1 MRRFGSVVA
10 HLHQGGG
17 ARHVESSH
25 LAAQMP
31 DGYEWIMSLADDE
44 KFMRLALREAARGVG
59 RTSPNPAVGAVIVK
73 GGRVIG
79 KGWHRCAGGPH
90 AEIEVLR
97 SLRKPGLARGATL
110 YVTLEPCCTHGRT
123 PPCTDAIVEAGLARV
138 VAGATD
144 PNPRHAGRGFAILK
158 NAGVSVTPGILA
170 AECTAVNAA
179 FNKWIATGLPL
190 VIAKAG
196 LSLDGRLT
204 RPPGEGAWLTSL
216 QSRADA
222 MRLRAQV
229 DAILVGAGTVRADNP
244 RLTVRG
250 LRDSAARQPWRV
262 VLTRRG
268 PLPKDA
274 HLFSDEHRERTLV
287 FRGKSLRA
295 VLRDLARRGCTSV
308 MIEGGGALLG
318 SAFDARL
325 VDRVQFYLAPLLCG
339 GPDVIG
345 GLGAG
350 STRDSV
356 ELENVSYR
364 RIGPDLLLRADVRYR
379 A

>member
-1 MRRFGSVVA
+1 MR
-10 HLHQGGG
+10 GGYAKG
-17 ARHVESSH
+17 
-25 LAAQMP
+25 
-31 DGYEWIMSLADDE
+31 MSLADDE

-73 GGRVIG
+73 AGRVLA
-79 KGWHRCAGGPH
+79 KGWHRCAGEPH
-90 AEIEVLR
+90 AEIEALR
-97 SLRKPGLARGATL
+97 ALKKPELARGATL

-123 PPCTDAIVEAGLARV
+123 PPCTDAIAAAGLARV
-138 VAGATD
+138 VVGATD
-144 PNPRHAGRGFAILK
+144 PNPLHAGRGFAVLQK
-158 NAGVSVTPGILA
+158 AGIAVTSGILA
-170 AECTAVNAA
+170 AKCAALNAA
-179 FNKWIATGLPL
+179 FNKWITTGLPL

-196 LSLDGRLT
+196 ISLDGRLT
-204 RPPGEGAWLTSL
+204 RPPGEGAWLTSAK
-216 QSRADA
+216 SRADA

-250 LRDSAARQPWRV
+250 LRGSAGRQPWRV
-262 VLTRRG
+262 VLTRGGR
-268 PLPKDA
+268 LPEDA

-295 VLRDLARRGCTSV
+295 VLRALGERGCTSV

-325 VDRVQFYLAPLLCG
+325 VDRVHFYIAPLLCG

-345 GLGAG
+345 GRGAG
-350 STRDSV
+350 STRDAV
-356 ELENVSYR
+356 KLENISRR
-364 RIGPDLLLRADVRYR
+364 RIGPDLLLIADVSRPE
-379 A
+379 

>member
-1 MRRFGSVVA
+1 M
-10 HLHQGGG
+10 
-17 ARHVESSH
+17 
-25 LAAQMP
+25 
-31 DGYEWIMSLADDE
+31 DGRYQSGMSRADDE

-79 KGWHRCAGGPH
+79 KGWHRCAGDPH
-90 AEIEVLR
+90 AEIEALR
-97 SLRKPGLARGATL
+97 SLKNLGRARGATL

-123 PPCTDAIVEAGLARV
+123 PPCTDAIVRAGIARV
-138 VAGATD
+138 VVGATD
-144 PNPRHAGRGFAILK
+144 PNPLHAGRGFAVLK
-158 NAGVSVTPGILA
+158 KAGIAVTVGVLA
-170 AECTAVNAA
+170 EQCAVMNAA
-179 FNKWIATGLPL
+179 FNKWITTGLPL

-204 RPPGEGAWLTSL
+204 RPPGEGVRLTSEK
-216 QSRADA
+216 SRADA
-222 MRLRAQV
+222 MRLRARV

-244 RLTVRG
+244 RLTIRG
-250 LRDSAARQPWRV
+250 LRGPVTRQPWRV
-262 VLTRRG
+262 VLTRGGR
-268 PLPKDA
+268 LPKAA

-295 VLRDLARRGCTSV
+295 VLRDLGKRGCTSV

-325 VDRVQFYLAPLLCG
+325 VDRVHFYLAPLLCG
-339 GPDVIG
+339 GSAVIG
-345 GLGAG
+345 GIGAG
-350 STRDSV
+350 STRDALK
-356 ELENVSYR
+356 LENISFR
-364 RIGPDLLLRADVRYR
+364 KIGPDILLTADVRDR